1 MDSII
6 TNIELLTQPCKVV
19 ESLEEGRAIGE
30 RLLKHLG
37 EGDEGIGLA
46 ANQIGINARVCA
58 VVVKEPLIL
67 INPII
72 QSLYDE
78 IITVESCL
86 SFPGQSVRTK
96 RFKYVSIA
104 TDNIGSGVFG
114 PCNGNEELDL
124 LESICVQ
131 HEIGH
136 LDGKTMFDFEYKLK
150 PRMVTNKFK
159 RNDLVVI
166 SNGEEIRKLKW
177 KKAQALV
184 ENESWNIIS
193 TI

>member
-1 MDSII
+1 MGSII
-6 TNIELLTQPCKVV
+6 TNIELLTKPCRPVV
-19 ESLEEGRAIGE
+19 SLEEGRTIGE
-30 RLLKHLG
+30 KLLKCLEESDDG
-37 EGDEGIGLA
+37 VGLA

-67 INPII
+67 INPVI

-78 IITVESCL
+78 MITVESCL

-96 RFKYVSIA
+96 RFKYVSIV

-114 PCNGNEELDL
+114 PGCNCDELDL
-124 LESICVQ
+124 LESVCVQ

-150 PRMVTNKFK
+150 PRTVINRFK

-166 SNGEEIRKLKW
+166 SNGEEVRKLKW
-177 KKAQALV
+177 KKAQGLV
-184 ENESWNIIS
+184 EGKNWTVIS

>member
-1 MDSII
+1 MESII
-6 TNIELLTQPCKVV
+6 TNIELLTRPCKIV
-19 ESLEEGRAIGE
+19 ESLGEGRAIGE
-30 RLLKHLG
+30 RLLKCL
-37 EGDEGIGLA
+37 EESDDAIGLA
-46 ANQIGINARVCA
+46 ANQIGIDARVCA
-58 VVVKEPLIL
+58 IIVKEPLIL

-78 IITVESCL
+78 IIAVESCL

-114 PCNGNEELDL
+114 PCSGNEELDL

-136 LDGKTMFDFEYKLK
+136 LDGKTMFDFEYKLE
-150 PRMVTNKFK
+150 PRKVTSKLK
-159 RNDLVVI
+159 RNDVVVI
-166 SNGEEIRKLKW
+166 SNGEEIKKLKW
-177 KKAQALV
+177 KKAQILV
-184 ENESWNIIS
+184 ENENWTVVS

>member
-6 TNIELLTQPCKVV
+6 TNIELLNRPCRAVG
-19 ESLEEGRAIGE
+19 SLEEGRAIGK
-30 RLLKHLG
+30 RLLKRLE
-37 EGDEGIGLA
+37 EGDDGIGLA
-46 ANQIGINARVCA
+46 ANQIGIDARVCA
-58 VVVKEPLIL
+58 IIVREPLIL

-72 QSLYDE
+72 QSLYDG
-78 IITVESCL
+78 IVTVESCL
-86 SFPGQSVRTK
+86 SFPEQSVRTK

-114 PCNGNEELDL
+114 PNNDNDKLAL

-136 LDGKTMFDFEYKLK
+136 LDGKTMFDFECKLE
-150 PRMVTNKFK
+150 PRTVTNKFK
-159 RNDLVVI
+159 RNDFVVI

-184 ENESWNIIS
+184 KNEGWNIIS

>member
-6 TNIELLTQPCKVV
+6 TNIELLTRPCKVV
-19 ESLEEGRAIGE
+19 ESLEEGRAIGK
-30 RLLKHLG
+30 RLLRCLE
-37 EGDEGIGLA
+37 EGDDGIGLA

-86 SFPGQSVRTK
+86 SFPEQSVRTK
-96 RFKYVSIA
+96 RFKYVSIT

-114 PCNGNEELDL
+114 PSKDNDKSAL

-136 LDGKTMFDFEYKLK
+136 LDGKTMFDFEYKLE
-150 PRMVTNKFK
+150 PRTVTNKFK
-159 RNDLVVI
+159 RNDIVVI
-166 SNGEEIRKLKW
+166 SNGEEIKKLKW
-177 KKAQALV
+177 KKAQVLV
-184 ENESWNIIS
+184 ENKNWTVIS

>member
-6 TNIELLTQPCKVV
+6 TNIELLTKPCKVV

-30 RLLKHLG
+30 RLLKCI
-37 EGDEGIGLA
+37 DCSDDGIGLA

-114 PCNGNEELDL
+114 PSNDDDESAL

-136 LDGKTMFDFEYKLK
+136 LDGKTMFDFEYKLE
-150 PRMVTNKFK
+150 PRIVTNKFK
-159 RNDLVVI
+159 RNDFVVI
-166 SNGEEIRKLKW
+166 SNGEEVRKLKW